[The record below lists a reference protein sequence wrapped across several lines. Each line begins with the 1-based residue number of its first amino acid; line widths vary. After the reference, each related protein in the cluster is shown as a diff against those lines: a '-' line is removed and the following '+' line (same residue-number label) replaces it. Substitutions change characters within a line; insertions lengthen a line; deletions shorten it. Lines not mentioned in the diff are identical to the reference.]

1 MRITAGTPV
10 PGSIVAR
17 GYNLNY
23 HSTLSITNMTSLD
36 LQAYVDQ
43 NERHSGAFSE
53 ERNIYHVEG
62 MSSWR
67 FGQHA
72 GTLGLQYRNIVDDSA
87 PQVVGNGG
95 FGLDPRSTNTETYSV
110 LLQDRWTPVDTLSVL
125 IGDRL
130 EHNDYS
136 GWESN
141 PTLRAAY
148 QFTPTST
155 LWGAVTRSVRTPSRS
170 EAEAYLDFSNFND
183 SCSALGS
190 RVPA

>member
-23 HSTLSITNMTSLD
+23 HSTLSITDMTSLD

-62 MSSWR
+62 MPSWR

-72 GTLGLQYRNIVDDSA
+72 GTLGLQYRNIIDDS
-87 PQVVGNGG
+87 
-95 FGLDPRSTNTETYSV
+95 
-110 LLQDRWTPVDTLSVL
+110 DRRWWATAA
-125 IGDRL
+125 
-130 EHNDYS
+130 S
-136 GWESN
+136 GWIHPLLTPK
-141 PTLRAAY
+141 PTASFFRTAGLRL
-148 QFTPTST
+148 TP
-155 LWGAVTRSVRTPSRS
+155 
-170 EAEAYLDFSNFND
+170 
-183 SCSALGS
+183 
-190 RVPA
+190 